1 LGEEPKPSD
10 HPKTSYLMGFFVV
23 LVTFAVLLGV
33 LYHLTLSPD
42 GPGLLKPIER
52 KFLHEPKSPI
62 MDEVRRVEEL
72 EEHRHFHHIIKYPQ
86 IPEEKRPACYICHS
100 DYPHSKNIK
109 VRSLLNMHTQY
120 FVCESCHIKEREG
133 TSIFFKWYSP
143 FNENPPGPFLGTSY
157 DPETGNLAEVEDKFS
172 KIAPYF
178 RKGVKLE
185 PAILEQDAPV
195 ALDYMRV
202 RDKLSPEQREGIKN
216 KFHVDIKPKGFECNA
231 CHSEKSILDF
241 SRLGFADNRIVD
253 LEQMNIKGMLTK
265 YEQFYLP
272 DLFKQP
278 EPEAKK

>member
-1 LGEEPKPSD
+1 
-10 HPKTSYLMGFFVV
+10 MGFIVV
-23 LVTFAVLLGV
+23 LVAFAVLLGV

-42 GPGLLKPIER
+42 GPGLLKPVER

-62 MDEVRRVEEL
+62 MDEVRRVEDMEK
-72 EEHRHFHHIIKYPQ
+72 HRHFHHIVPYPRL
-86 IPEEKRPACYICHS
+86 PEEERPVCFICHS

-120 FVCESCHIKEREG
+120 FVCESCHIKEREE

-143 FNENPPGPFLGTSY
+143 FDENPPGPFLGTNY
-157 DPETGNLAEVEDKFS
+157 DPETGNLIEVEDKFS

-178 RKGVKLE
+178 RKGVRLE

-216 KFHVDIKPKGFECNA
+216 KFHVDVKPKGYECNA

-241 SRLGFADNRIVD
+241 KRLGFSEKRVVD
-253 LEQMNIKGMLTK
+253 LVQMNIKGMLTK